1 MNNNIDHLKTLWQ
14 ESKSND
20 SSEPANIGQII
31 TLAKEKMKRTVRMQ
45 LGTIVIL
52 TLTLAILCVYFL
64 YGVPLNLTISRIGAI
79 LMTAGVVLRILIEI
93 YSIVLARKVHPAETA
108 HNSNHAAWIY
118 HRFRRVINGPV
129 TIAILILYS
138 IGFYMLTPAFALIFS
153 TPMLILIDV
162 SYIFI
167 ALLFIGFIR
176 RTIRKETQILDQIL
190 QIQEELNENVAK

>member
-20 SSEPANIGQII
+20 SSEAANIGQII

-176 RTIRKETQILDQIL
+176 RTICKETQILDQIL
-190 QIQEELNENVAK
+190 QIQEELQ

>member
-1 MNNNIDHLKTLWQ
+1 MNNNIDHLKALWQ

-20 SSEPANIGQII
+20 PSEPANIGQII

-176 RTIRKETQILDQIL
+176 RTICKETQILDQIL
-190 QIQEELNENVAK
+190 QIQEELQ